1 MLMLTPDGHKH
12 PHMYAML
19 GRVTVATAARIRSC
33 NRRIFALT
41 APAVAT
47 GSSGCESLRLSA
59 RCRCFAARSFAPFV
73 RRMSQFAG
81 DPPLA
86 HAADESGRGWWSG
99 FDGQQIECGLEAPA
113 DLRVVLA

>member
-1 MLMLTPDGHKH
+1 
-12 PHMYAML
+12 
-19 GRVTVATAARIRSC
+19 
-33 NRRIFALT
+33 
-41 APAVAT
+41 
-47 GSSGCESLRLSA
+47 
-59 RCRCFAARSFAPFV
+59 
-73 RRMSQFAG
+73 MSQFAG